1 MFKNYPKIKEIM
13 TFLFPTFGNKAT
25 QKSRL
30 NFTNVGHLQ
39 NCQYVYNTTFGLHIV
54 LLQIHVC
61 IQLQEEASKCSIC
74 FFRRRF
80 SDMTKLRKILCVNKN
95 RISAILIKCLF
106 EKNSF
111 LKNGEKWWMLLRQ
124 TWSPLFLEW
133 KKAGFLFS
141 SSVIF
146 FFWLS
151 HFWNNP
157 YKLWSF
163 ALVRKS
169 WH

>member
-111 LKNGEKWWMLLRQ
+111 LKNSEKW
-124 TWSPLFLEW
+124 
-133 KKAGFLFS
+133 
-141 SSVIF
+141 
-146 FFWLS
+146 
-151 HFWNNP
+151 
-157 YKLWSF
+157 
-163 ALVRKS
+163 
-169 WH
+169 

>member
-1 MFKNYPKIKEIM
+1 MFKIYPNIQTII

-30 NFTNVGHLQ
+30 NFTNVGYLQ

-106 EKNSF
+106 EKNSY
-111 LKNGEKWWMLLRQ
+111 LKNGEKWGICCLGRVEA
-124 TWSPLFLEW
+124 PFFGV

-141 SSVIF
+141 SSVI